1 MPNPKRRHSNSR
13 TGKRRNSNKR
23 IRKDSLSICSNCGA
37 LKLPH
42 TVCKSCG
49 YYKGVPVLKVGKKK
63 KEKDEK

>member
-13 TGKRRNSNKR
+13 TGKRRSNKK
-23 IRKDSLSICSNCGA
+23 IGKISLSICPNCGS

-49 YYKGVPVLKVGKKK
+49 YYKGVPVLKIEEKQRGK
-63 KEKDEK
+63 